1 MPETPQPRRA
11 AAALA
16 LGLTAAVVIG
26 VYLSVPDDPLRRR
39 LVVTLI
45 DAVAWFMGGVV
56 LLSMREGIGAR
67 SSRAV
72 GLTFLIGSAVIG
84 LVFVSGI
91 TGSEVE
97 PGYADLLFLLPLVT
111 LIGGFRS
118 EIKHHVPPGDRRE
131 LATDA
136 ALIVCALM
144 TAGYVL
150 IRPAEATSDVSASAV
165 TFALVTAFLVA
176 TYPALAI
183 WIPTRA
189 HVARAVVFAGLG
201 AAVLTFGWQWTHM
214 TYDATDAAIELPIA
228 LSPLAVVATY
238 LVIRPAKKLPRP
250 SRFARPIL
258 TSVTVIATCAALLIT
273 GVLAESRGLTVL
285 QTGLFIGVLAIAV
298 AVRII
303 ANQITVTQ
311 ASESVR
317 RALGQKEM
325 ALADTDAALE
335 RVRETNETLKSSEE
349 HLRLVFDA
357 AVDGIIELDVND
369 VVMRTNE
376 AFCQMVHLDR
386 ETVIGQRWQA
396 LTASLD
402 GADARFAELP
412 SAGQAQLE
420 RSDGT
425 PLYLE
430 SRVSEIPTNPPRRLV
445 LIRDVTPGKAADQT
459 IRSLLKFLQEKDED
473 RTSLLRRTNSA
484 IESERNRIAR
494 DLHDGPV
501 QGVSAASLSL
511 EAALL
516 MIGAGDVE
524 RGVDVLSKVRKE
536 LADEADALRSL
547 MSGLRPPVLEER
559 GLIPA
564 LREAVTRFG
573 IEQSVETD
581 LVGTLPRPMSSDLET
596 LAYRVV
602 QEALTN
608 AAKHARAGR
617 VVVSV
622 ETTATSLRVE
632 VEDDGRGFDSAMTR
646 EFLRQGRVGLA
657 SMRERVELANGT
669 FVIRSN
675 PGRGTSIVATLPVD
689 PAPEAREGARE
700 GSTSLPGR
708 RPAS

>member
-1 MPETPQPRRA
+1 MRDTPQPRRA

-16 LGLTAAVVIG
+16 LGLTAAVILG
-26 VYLSVPDDPLRRR
+26 VYLAAPDDPDRRP
-39 LVVTLI
+39 LVINLI

-56 LLSMREGIGAR
+56 LLSMREGKVAR

-72 GLTFLIGSAVIG
+72 GITFIIGAGVIG
-84 LVFVSGI
+84 LVFVSDLSGPGI
-91 TGSEVE
+91 A
-97 PGYADLLFLLPLVT
+97 PGYWDLLFLLPLVT
-111 LIGGFRS
+111 LLWGFRS
-118 EIKHHVPPGDRRE
+118 EIRHHVPAGDRRE

-136 ALIVCALM
+136 ALIVSALM
-144 TAGYVL
+144 AAGYVL
-150 IRPAEATSDVSASAV
+150 IRPIEATPGASASAV
-165 TFALVTAFLVA
+165 TFALLSACLVA

-183 WIPTRA
+183 WVPTRA
-189 HVARAVVFAGLG
+189 HIARGVVFAVLG
-201 AAVLTFGWQWTHM
+201 VAVLMFGWQWTHQ
-214 TYDATDAAIELPIA
+214 TYDATNPLIELPIA

-238 LVIRPAKKLPRP
+238 LVILPASRLPRP

-258 TSVTVIATCAALLIT
+258 TSVAVIATCAALLIT
-273 GVLAESRGLTVL
+273 GVLGTERGLIPL
-285 QTGLFIGVLAIAV
+285 QTGAFIGVLAMAV

-311 ASESVR
+311 ATESVR
-317 RALGQKEM
+317 RALEQKEA
-325 ALADTDAALE
+325 ALADTDAALD
-335 RVRETNETLKSSEE
+335 RVREANETLKRSEE

-357 AVDGIIELDVND
+357 AVDGIVELDADD
-369 VVMRTNE
+369 VVVRTND

-386 ETVIGQRWQA
+386 ATVEGRRWHA
-396 LTASLD
+396 LAASLD
-402 GADARFAELP
+402 GADQRFVDLP
-412 SAGQAQLE
+412 NAGQAQLE

-430 SRVSEIPTNPPRRLV
+430 SRVSEIPTVPPRRLV

-484 IESERNRIAR
+484 IEAERNRIAR

-516 MIGAGDVE
+516 MIGAGDVD
-524 RGVDVLSKVRKE
+524 RGVDVLSKVRME
-536 LADEADALRSL
+536 LADEADALRAL

-559 GLIPA
+559 GLMPA
-564 LREAVTRFG
+564 LREALTRFG
-573 IEQSVETD
+573 VEQGVETD
-581 LVGTLPRPMSSDLET
+581 LVGTLPLPMSSDLET

-622 ETTATSLRVE
+622 ETTAASLRVE
-632 VEDDGRGFDSAMTR
+632 IEDDGRGFDSAMTR

-669 FVIRSN
+669 FVVRSN
-675 PGRGTSIVATLPVD
+675 RGRGTSIVATLPVD
-689 PAPEAREGARE
+689 APVEPRVPTA
-700 GSTSLPGR
+700 SLPGR
-708 RPAS
+708 LPAG

>member
-1 MPETPQPRRA
+1 MPETPQPRRL

-16 LGLTAAVVIG
+16 LGLTAVVIIG
-26 VYLSVPDDPLRRR
+26 VYLAVPDDDPERRP
-39 LVVTLI
+39 LVVNLI
-45 DAVAWFMGGVV
+45 NAVAWFMSGAV
-56 LLSMREGIGAR
+56 LLSMREGKVAR
-67 SSRAV
+67 SSRAI
-72 GLTFLIGSAVIG
+72 GLTLLIGSAVIG
-84 LVFVSGI
+84 LVFVSGL
-91 TGSEVE
+91 TGPAGK
-97 PGYADLLFLLPLVT
+97 PGFADVLFLLPLIT
-111 LIGGFRS
+111 LVAGFRS
-118 EIKHHVPPGDRRE
+118 EIRHHVPTGDRRE
-131 LATDA
+131 LATDT
-136 ALIVCALM
+136 ALIVSAVM
-144 TAGYVL
+144 AAGYVL
-150 IRPAEATSDVSASAV
+150 IRPHDASSSVSASAV
-165 TFALVTAFLVA
+165 TFALLSAFLIA

-183 WIPTRA
+183 WVPTRA

-201 AAVLTFGWQWTHM
+201 TAILMFGWQWTQQTHV
-214 TYDATDAAIELPIA
+214 TNAAIELAIA

-238 LVIRPAKKLPRP
+238 LVVRPAEKLPRP
-250 SRFARPIL
+250 SRYARPIL
-258 TSVTVIATCAALLIT
+258 TSLAVIAACAALLIT
-273 GVLAESRGLTVL
+273 GVLGDDRGLTAL
-285 QTGLFIGVLAIAV
+285 QTGAFIGVLALAV

-317 RALGQKEM
+317 RALGQKEA
-325 ALADTDAALE
+325 ALADTDAALD
-335 RVRETNETLKSSEE
+335 RVREANETLKSSEE

-357 AVDGIIELDVND
+357 AVDGIVELDLDD
-369 VVMRTNE
+369 VVVRTNE

-386 ETVIGQRWQA
+386 TTVVGQRWQA
-396 LTASLD
+396 LAASLD
-402 GADARFAELP
+402 GADAGFADLP
-412 SAGQAQLE
+412 DAGQAQLE
-420 RSDGT
+420 RADGT

-430 SRVSEIPTNPPRRLV
+430 SRVSEIPTDPPRRLV

-511 EAALL
+511 EASLL
-516 MIGAGDVE
+516 MIGAGDVD

-536 LADEADALRSL
+536 LADEADALRAL

-559 GLIPA
+559 GLMPA

-573 IEQSVETD
+573 IEQGVETD

-608 AAKHARAGR
+608 AAKHARSGR

-669 FVIRSN
+669 FVIRSS

-689 PAPEAREGARE
+689 APTELRVE
-700 GSTSLPGR
+700 SPSLPDR
-708 RPAS
+708 LPAR

>member
-1 MPETPQPRRA
+1 MRGTPHPRRTA
-11 AAALA
+11 ASVA
-16 LGLTAAVVIG
+16 LGLTALVIVG
-26 VYLSVPDDPLRRR
+26 AYLGAPEDFARRP
-39 LVVTLI
+39 LVVNLI

-56 LLSMREGIGAR
+56 LLAMREGKAAR
-67 SSRAV
+67 SSSAV
-72 GLTFLIGSAVIG
+72 GVALLTGSGVIG
-84 LVFVSGI
+84 LVFVSGL
-91 TGSEVE
+91 TGPKMT
-97 PGYADLLFLLPLVT
+97 PGYPDLLFLLPLVA
-111 LIGGFRS
+111 LGAGFAS
-118 EIKHHVPPGDRRE
+118 EIRHHVPSGDRRE

-136 ALIVCALM
+136 ALIVSALM
-144 TAGYVL
+144 AAGYVL
-150 IRPAEATSDVSASAV
+150 IRPDTIRGDISASAV
-165 TFALVTAFLVA
+165 TFSLVSAFLIA

-183 WIPTRA
+183 WVPTRA
-189 HVARAVVFAGLG
+189 HLARAAVFAGLG
-201 AAVLTFGWQWTHM
+201 AAVLTFGWQWTRM
-214 TYDATDAAIELPIA
+214 SYEATNPAIELPIA
-228 LSPLAVVATY
+228 LSPLALAATY
-238 LVIRPAKKLPRP
+238 LVIRPAKDLPRP

-258 TSVTVIATCAALLIT
+258 TSVAVIAACAALLIT
-273 GVLAESRGLTVL
+273 GVLGDRRGLTGL
-285 QTGLFIGVLAIAV
+285 QTSMFIGVLALAV

-303 ANQITVTQ
+303 ANQITITQ

-317 RALGQKEM
+317 KALHQKEE
-325 ALADTDAALE
+325 ALADMDAALD
-335 RVRETNETLKSSEE
+335 RVREANETLKVSEE
-349 HLRLVFDA
+349 HLRLVFDT
-357 AVDGIIELDVND
+357 AVDGIVELDSND
-369 VVMRTNE
+369 IIVRTNE

-386 ETVIGQRWQA
+386 LTIEGQRWQTLA
-396 LTASLD
+396 ASLD
-402 GADARFAELP
+402 GADARFADLP
-412 SAGQAQLE
+412 AAGQAQLE
-420 RSDGT
+420 RTDGT

-430 SRVSEIPTNPPRRLV
+430 SRVSDIPTVPPRRLV

-511 EAALL
+511 EASLL
-516 MIGAGDVE
+516 MIGAGDVD

-536 LADEADALRSL
+536 LADEADALRAL

-559 GLIPA
+559 GLMPA

-573 IEQSVETD
+573 IEQGVETD
-581 LVGTLPRPMSSDLET
+581 LAGTLPRPLSADLET

-608 AAKHARAGR
+608 AAKHARADN
-617 VVVSV
+617 VTVSV

-632 VEDDGRGFDSAMTR
+632 IEDDGRGFDSAMTR

-689 PAPEAREGARE
+689 APADVRVSAR
-700 GSTSLPGR
+700 
-708 RPAS
+708 

>member
-1 MPETPQPRRA
+1 MRGTPHPRRRA
-11 AAALA
+11 ASVA
-16 LGLTAAVVIG
+16 LGLTALVILG
-26 VYLSVPDDPLRRR
+26 AYLGVPDDPARRP
-39 LVVTLI
+39 LVVNLI

-56 LLSMREGIGAR
+56 LLAMREGRAAR

-72 GLTFLIGSAVIG
+72 GIALLTGSGVIG
-84 LVFVSGI
+84 LVFVSGL
-91 TGSEVE
+91 TGPKMT
-97 PGYADLLFLLPLVT
+97 PGYPDLLFLLPLVA
-111 LIGGFRS
+111 LGAGFAS
-118 EIKHHVPPGDRRE
+118 EIRHHVPSGDRRE

-136 ALIVCALM
+136 ALIVSALM
-144 TAGYVL
+144 AAGYVL
-150 IRPAEATSDVSASAV
+150 IRPDTIRGDISASAV
-165 TFALVTAFLVA
+165 TFSLVSAFLIA

-183 WIPTRA
+183 WVPTRA

-201 AAVLTFGWQWTHM
+201 AAVLTFGWQWTRMSHA
-214 TYDATDAAIELPIA
+214 ATNPAVELPIA
-228 LSPLAVVATY
+228 LSPLALAATY
-238 LVIRPAKKLPRP
+238 LVLRPAKDLPRP

-258 TSVTVIATCAALLIT
+258 TSVAVIAACAALLIT
-273 GVLAESRGLTVL
+273 GVLGDRQGLTGL
-285 QTGLFIGVLAIAV
+285 QTSMFIGVLALAV

-303 ANQITVTQ
+303 ANQITITQ

-317 RALGQKEM
+317 KALLQKEE
-325 ALADTDAALE
+325 ALADMDAALD
-335 RVRETNETLKSSEE
+335 RVREANETLKVSEE
-349 HLRLVFDA
+349 HLRLVFDT
-357 AVDGIIELDVND
+357 AVDGIVELDAND
-369 VVMRTNE
+369 IIVRTNE

-386 ETVIGQRWQA
+386 PTIEGQRWQTLA
-396 LTASLD
+396 ASLD
-402 GADARFAELP
+402 GADARFADLP

-420 RSDGT
+420 RTDGT

-430 SRVSEIPTNPPRRLV
+430 SRVSDIPTVPPRRLV

-516 MIGAGDVE
+516 MIGAGDVD

-536 LADEADALRSL
+536 LADEADALRAL

-559 GLIPA
+559 GLMPA

-573 IEQSVETD
+573 IEQGVETD
-581 LVGTLPRPMSSDLET
+581 LAGTLPRPLSADLET

-608 AAKHARAGR
+608 AAKHARAGN
-617 VVVSV
+617 VTVSV

-632 VEDDGRGFDSAMTR
+632 IEDDGRGFDSAMTR

-689 PAPEAREGARE
+689 APADVRVPAR
-700 GSTSLPGR
+700 
-708 RPAS
+708 

>member
-1 MPETPQPRRA
+1 MPETPQPRRLT
-11 AAALA
+11 AALA
-16 LGLTAAVVIG
+16 LGVTAVVIVG
-26 VYLSVPDDPLRRR
+26 VYLVAPDDPERRP
-39 LVVTLI
+39 LVVNLI

-56 LLSMREGIGAR
+56 LLSMREGKVAR

-72 GLTFLIGSAVIG
+72 GLTLLIGSAVIG
-84 LVFVSGI
+84 LVFVSGL
-91 TGSEVE
+91 TGPAGE
-97 PGYADLLFLLPLVT
+97 PGFADLLFLLPLIT
-111 LIGGFRS
+111 LVAGFRS
-118 EIKHHVPPGDRRE
+118 EIRHHVPTGDRRE
-131 LATDA
+131 LATDT
-136 ALIVCALM
+136 ALIVSAVM
-144 TAGYVL
+144 AAGYVS
-150 IRPAEATSDVSASAV
+150 IRPFDATIGVSASAV
-165 TFALVTAFLVA
+165 TFALLGAFLIA

-183 WIPTRA
+183 WVPTRA
-189 HVARAVVFAGLG
+189 HLVRAVVFAALG
-201 AAVLTFGWQWTHM
+201 AAVLTFGWQWTQQ
-214 TYDATDAAIELPIA
+214 TYDATNAAIELAIA

-238 LVIRPAKKLPRP
+238 LVIRPAEKLPRP

-258 TSVTVIATCAALLIT
+258 TSVAVIAACAALLIT
-273 GVLAESRGLTVL
+273 GVLGDDRGLTGL
-285 QTGLFIGVLAIAV
+285 QTGVFIGVLAMAV

-317 RALGQKEM
+317 RALGQKES
-325 ALADTDAALE
+325 ALADMDAALD
-335 RVRETNETLKSSEE
+335 RVREANETLRRSEE

-357 AVDGIIELDVND
+357 AVDGIVELDLDD
-369 VVMRTNE
+369 VVVRTNE

-386 ETVIGQRWQA
+386 ATVEGQRWQA
-396 LTASLD
+396 LAASLE
-402 GADARFAELP
+402 GADAGFAELP
-412 SAGQAQLE
+412 AAGQAQLE
-420 RSDGT
+420 RADGT

-430 SRVSEIPTNPPRRLV
+430 SRVSEIPTDPPRRLV

-511 EAALL
+511 EASLL
-516 MIGAGDVE
+516 MIGAGDVD

-536 LADEADALRSL
+536 LADEADALRAL

-559 GLIPA
+559 GLMPA

-573 IEQSVETD
+573 VEQGVEVD
-581 LVGTLPRPMSSDLET
+581 LVGTLPRPVSSDLET

-608 AAKHARAGR
+608 AAKHARADR

-669 FVIRSN
+669 FVIRSS

-689 PAPEAREGARE
+689 APAEPRVE
-700 GSTSLPGR
+700 SPSLPGHL
-708 RPAS
+708 PAS

>member
-1 MPETPQPRRA
+1 MPETPRPRRA
-11 AAALA
+11 AAALV
-16 LGLTAAVVIG
+16 LGLTALAVVG
-26 VYLSVPDDPLRRR
+26 VYLMVPDEPDRRR
-39 LVVTLI
+39 LVVNLI
-45 DAVAWFMGGVV
+45 YAVAWFMGGVA
-56 LLSMREGIGAR
+56 LLAMREGKVAR

-72 GLTFLIGSAVIG
+72 ALTFLVGSAVIG
-84 LVFVSGI
+84 LVFVTGI
-91 TGSEVE
+91 TGSGVE
-97 PGYADLLFLLPLVT
+97 PGFPDLLFLLPLIPLT
-111 LIGGFRS
+111 RGFRS
-118 EIKHHVPPGDRRE
+118 EIRHHVPPGDRRE
-131 LATDA
+131 LVTDA
-136 ALIVCALM
+136 ALIVCALT

-150 IRPAEATSDVSASAV
+150 IRPSPATPDVSASAV
-165 TFALVTAFLVA
+165 TFALVAAFLVA

-189 HVARAVVFAGLG
+189 HIARAMVFAGLG

-214 TYDATDAAIELPIA
+214 AEDTPNAAIELPIA
-228 LSPLAVVATY
+228 LSPLALVATY
-238 LVIRPAKKLPRP
+238 LVMRPVKKLPRP

-258 TSVTVIATCAALLIT
+258 TSVAVIATCAALLIT
-273 GVLAESRGLTVL
+273 GVLSESRGLTVL

-317 RALGQKEM
+317 RALDQKET

-335 RVRETNETLKSSEE
+335 RVREANETLKSSEE

-396 LTASLD
+396 LAASLD

-412 SAGQAQLE
+412 SAGQAQLQ

-430 SRVSEIPTNPPRRLV
+430 SRVSEIPTDPPRRLV

-516 MIGAGDVE
+516 MIGAGDVD

-573 IEQSVETD
+573 IEQGVETD

-689 PAPEAREGARE
+689 APAEARE

-708 RPAS
+708 RPAR

>member
-1 MPETPQPRRA
+1 MPETPQPRRLT
-11 AAALA
+11 AALA
-16 LGLTAAVVIG
+16 LGLTALVIVG
-26 VYLSVPDDPLRRR
+26 VYLAVPDDPERRP
-39 LVVTLI
+39 LVVNLI
-45 DAVAWFMGGVV
+45 DAVAWFMSGVV
-56 LLSMREGIGAR
+56 LLSMHEGKVAR
-67 SSRAV
+67 STRAV
-72 GLTFLIGSAVIG
+72 GLTLLIGSAVIG
-84 LVFVSGI
+84 LVFVSGL
-91 TGSEVE
+91 TGPAGK
-97 PGYADLLFLLPLVT
+97 PGFADVLFLLPLIT
-111 LIGGFRS
+111 LVAGFRS
-118 EIKHHVPPGDRRE
+118 EIRHHVPTGDRRE
-131 LATDA
+131 LATDT
-136 ALIVCALM
+136 ALIVSAVM
-144 TAGYVL
+144 AAGYVL
-150 IRPAEATSDVSASAV
+150 IRPVEATSGVSASAV
-165 TFALVTAFLVA
+165 TFALLSAFLMA

-183 WIPTRA
+183 WVPTRA

-201 AAVLTFGWQWTHM
+201 GAVLTFGWQWTQQ
-214 TYDATDAAIELPIA
+214 TYDATNAAIQLAIA

-238 LVIRPAKKLPRP
+238 LVIRPAEKLPRP

-258 TSVTVIATCAALLIT
+258 TSVAVIAACAALLIT
-273 GVLAESRGLTVL
+273 GVLGDDRGLTGL
-285 QTGLFIGVLAIAV
+285 QTGVFIGVLAMAV

-317 RALGQKEM
+317 RALGQKES
-325 ALADTDAALE
+325 ALADTDAALD
-335 RVRETNETLKSSEE
+335 RVREANETLKSSEE

-357 AVDGIIELDVND
+357 AVDGIVELDLND
-369 VVMRTNE
+369 IVARTNE

-386 ETVIGQRWQA
+386 ATVEGQRWQA
-396 LTASLD
+396 LAASLE
-402 GADARFAELP
+402 GADDGFADLP
-412 SAGQAQLE
+412 AAGQAQLE
-420 RSDGT
+420 RADGT

-430 SRVSEIPTNPPRRLV
+430 SRVSEIPTDPPRRLV

-511 EAALL
+511 EASLL
-516 MIGAGDVE
+516 MIGAGDVD

-536 LADEADALRSL
+536 LADEADALRAL

-559 GLIPA
+559 GLMPA

-573 IEQSVETD
+573 VEQGVETD
-581 LVGTLPRPMSSDLET
+581 LVGQLPRPMSSDLET

-669 FVIRSN
+669 FVIRSSA
-675 PGRGTSIVATLPVD
+675 GRGTSIVATLPVD
-689 PAPEAREGARE
+689 APAEPMV
-700 GSTSLPGR
+700 GSSSLPGHL
-708 RPAS
+708 PAS

>member
-1 MPETPQPRRA
+1 MRGTPHPRRTA
-11 AAALA
+11 ASVA
-16 LGLTAAVVIG
+16 LGLTALVIVG
-26 VYLSVPDDPLRRR
+26 AYLGAPDDARRP
-39 LVVTLI
+39 LVVNLI

-56 LLSMREGIGAR
+56 LLAMREGKVAR
-67 SSRAV
+67 SARAV
-72 GLTFLIGSAVIG
+72 GITFLIGSVVIG

-91 TGSEVE
+91 TGSGVE

-111 LIGGFRS
+111 LIAGFRS
-118 EIKHHVPPGDRRE
+118 EIRHHVPPGDRRE

-136 ALIVCALM
+136 ALIVSALM
-144 TAGYVL
+144 AAGYVL
-150 IRPAEATSDVSASAV
+150 IRPQFATSGVSASAV
-165 TFALVTAFLVA
+165 TFALVAAFLVA
-176 TYPALAI
+176 TYPSLAI

-189 HVARAVVFAGLG
+189 HVARAAVFAGLG
-201 AAVLTFGWQWTHM
+201 AAVLAFGWQWTHM
-214 TYDATDAAIELPIA
+214 TYDATNPAIELPIA

-238 LVIRPAKKLPRP
+238 LVMKPAERLPRP

-258 TSVTVIATCAALLIT
+258 TSVAVIAACGALLIT
-273 GVLAESRGLTVL
+273 GVLGTSRGLTLL

-317 RALGQKEM
+317 RALGQKES

-335 RVRETNETLKSSEE
+335 RVREANETLKSSEE

-357 AVDGIIELDVND
+357 AVDGIIELDVDD
-369 VVMRTNE
+369 VVVRTNE

-386 ETVIGQRWQA
+386 AVVEGQRWQA
-396 LTASLD
+396 LAASLD

-412 SAGQAQLE
+412 AAGQAQLE

-430 SRVSEIPTNPPRRLV
+430 SRVSEIPTDPPRRLV

-511 EAALL
+511 EASLL
-516 MIGAGDVE
+516 MIGAGDVD

-573 IEQSVETD
+573 VEQGVETD
-581 LVGTLPRPMSSDLET
+581 LVGALPRPMSSDLET

-689 PAPEAREGARE
+689 APAPSGSRE
-700 GSTSLPGR
+700 GSPSLPGR
-708 RPAS
+708 RSAR

>member
-1 MPETPQPRRA
+1 MV
-11 AAALA
+11 A
-16 LGLTAAVVIG
+16 LGLTALVIIG
-26 VYLSVPDDPLRRR
+26 AYLAIPDDPERRP
-39 LVVTLI
+39 LVVNLI

-56 LLSMREGIGAR
+56 LLAMREGKAAR

-72 GLTFLIGSAVIG
+72 GLSLLVGSGVIG
-84 LVFVSGI
+84 LVFVSGVM
-91 TGSEVE
+91 GSEAA
-97 PGYADLLFLLPLVT
+97 PGYADLLFLLPLLT
-111 LIGGFRS
+111 LGMGFAS
-118 EIKHHVPPGDRRE
+118 EIRHHVPSGDRRE

-136 ALIVCALM
+136 ALIVSALM
-144 TAGYVL
+144 AAGYVL
-150 IRPAEATSDVSASAV
+150 IRPVAAPPQVSASAV
-165 TFALVTAFLVA
+165 TFSLVSAFLIA

-183 WIPTRA
+183 WVPTRA
-189 HVARAVVFAGLG
+189 HIARAAVFAGLG
-201 AAVLTFGWQWTHM
+201 AAVLTFGWQWTRAM
-214 TYDATDAAIELPIA
+214 YEATNPAIELPIA
-228 LSPLAVVATY
+228 LSPLALAATY
-238 LVIRPAKKLPRP
+238 LVIRPAKELPRP

-258 TSVTVIATCAALLIT
+258 TSVAVITACAALLIT
-273 GVLAESRGLTVL
+273 GVLGDDRGLTGL
-285 QTGLFIGVLAIAV
+285 QTGMFIGVLALAV

-317 RALGQKEM
+317 RALGQKEI
-325 ALADTDAALE
+325 ALADMDAALD
-335 RVRETNETLKSSEE
+335 RVREANETLKGSEE

-357 AVDGIIELDVND
+357 AVDGIVELDAND
-369 VVMRTNE
+369 VIVRTNE
-376 AFCQMVHLDR
+376 AFCQMIHLER
-386 ETVIGQRWQA
+386 PTIEGQRWQA
-396 LTASLD
+396 LAASLD
-402 GADARFAELP
+402 GADARFADLP
-412 SAGQAQLE
+412 AAGQAQLE
-420 RSDGT
+420 RADGT

-430 SRVSEIPTNPPRRLV
+430 SRVSEIPTEPPRRLV

-516 MIGAGDVE
+516 MIGAGDVD

-536 LADEADALRSL
+536 LADEADALRAL

-559 GLIPA
+559 GLMPA

-573 IEQSVETD
+573 IEQGVDTD
-581 LVGTLPRPMSSDLET
+581 LAGTLPRPLSADLET

-608 AAKHARAGR
+608 AAKHARAGH

-622 ETTATSLRVE
+622 ETTASSLRVE

-689 PAPEAREGARE
+689 APAEVRVAVR
-700 GSTSLPGR
+700 
-708 RPAS
+708 

>member
-1 MPETPQPRRA
+1 MPETSQPRRA
-11 AAALA
+11 AATLA
-16 LGLTAAVVIG
+16 LGLTAAVIIG
-26 VYLSVPDDPLRRR
+26 ASLLVPEDQDRRP
-39 LVVTLI
+39 LVVNLI

-56 LLSMREGIGAR
+56 LLSMREGKVAR

-72 GLTFLIGSAVIG
+72 GLTFLIGAAVIG
-84 LVFVSGI
+84 LVFVSGLA
-91 TGSEVE
+91 GPQVA
-97 PGYADLLFLLPLVT
+97 PGFADVLFLLPLIT
-111 LIGGFRS
+111 LFWGFRS
-118 EIKHHVPPGDRRE
+118 EIRHHVPAGDRRE

-136 ALIVCALM
+136 ALIVSALM
-144 TAGYVL
+144 AAGYVL
-150 IRPAEATSDVSASAV
+150 IRPVGARPGVSASAV
-165 TFALVTAFLVA
+165 TFALLTAFLVA

-183 WIPTRA
+183 WVPTRA
-189 HVARAVVFAGLG
+189 HIARGIVFAGLG
-201 AAVLTFGWQWTHM
+201 AAVLMFGWQWTHQ
-214 TYDATDAAIELPIA
+214 TYDATSAALELPIA

-238 LVIRPAKKLPRP
+238 LVIKPTKKLPRP

-258 TSVTVIATCAALLIT
+258 TSVAVIATCAALLIT
-273 GVLAESRGLTVL
+273 GVLGNERGLTTL

-317 RALGQKEM
+317 RALSQKEA
-325 ALADTDAALE
+325 ALADTDAALD
-335 RVRETNETLKSSEE
+335 RVREANETLKSSEE

-357 AVDGIIELDVND
+357 AVDGIVELDATD
-369 VVMRTNE
+369 VVVRTNE

-386 ETVIGQRWQA
+386 STVEGQRWQA
-396 LTASLD
+396 LAASLD
-402 GADARFAELP
+402 GADARFSELP
-412 SAGQAQLE
+412 GAGQAELE

-430 SRVSEIPTNPPRRLV
+430 SRVSVIPTDPPRRLV

-516 MIGAGDVE
+516 MIGAGDVD
-524 RGVDVLSKVRKE
+524 RGVDVLSKVRHE
-536 LADEADALRSL
+536 LADEADALRAL

-573 IEQSVETD
+573 IEQGVETD
-581 LVGTLPRPMSSDLET
+581 LVGTLPLPMSSDLET

-632 VEDDGRGFDSAMTR
+632 VEDDGRGFDSGMTR

-669 FVIRSN
+669 FVVRSN
-675 PGRGTSIVATLPVD
+675 QGRGTSIIATLPANA
-689 PAPEAREGARE
+689 PAEPRVETA
-700 GSTSLPGR
+700 TLPGR
-708 RPAS
+708 LPAG

>member
-1 MPETPQPRRA
+1 MV
-11 AAALA
+11 A
-16 LGLTAAVVIG
+16 LGLTTLVIIG
-26 VYLSVPDDPLRRR
+26 AYLAIPDDPERRP
-39 LVVTLI
+39 LVVNLI

-56 LLSMREGIGAR
+56 LLAMREGKAAR

-72 GLTFLIGSAVIG
+72 GLSLLVGSGVIG
-84 LVFVSGI
+84 LVFVSGVM
-91 TGSEVE
+91 GSEAA
-97 PGYADLLFLLPLVT
+97 PGYADLLFLLPLLT
-111 LIGGFRS
+111 LGMGFAS
-118 EIKHHVPPGDRRE
+118 EIRHHVPSGDRRE

-136 ALIVCALM
+136 ALIVSALM
-144 TAGYVL
+144 AAGYVL
-150 IRPAEATSDVSASAV
+150 IRPVAAPPQVSASAV
-165 TFALVTAFLVA
+165 TFSLVSAFLIA

-183 WIPTRA
+183 WVPTRA
-189 HVARAVVFAGLG
+189 HIARAAVFAGLG
-201 AAVLTFGWQWTHM
+201 AAVLMFGWQWTRAL
-214 TYDATDAAIELPIA
+214 YEATNPAIELPIA
-228 LSPLAVVATY
+228 LSPLALAATY
-238 LVIRPAKKLPRP
+238 LVIRPAKELPRP

-258 TSVTVIATCAALLIT
+258 TSVAVITACAALLIT
-273 GVLAESRGLTVL
+273 GVLGDDRGLTGL
-285 QTGLFIGVLAIAV
+285 QTGMFIGVLALAV

-317 RALGQKEM
+317 RALGQKEI
-325 ALADTDAALE
+325 ALADTDAALD
-335 RVRETNETLKSSEE
+335 RVREANETLKGSEE

-357 AVDGIIELDVND
+357 AVDGIVELDAND
-369 VVMRTNE
+369 VIVRTNE
-376 AFCQMVHLDR
+376 AFCQMVHLER
-386 ETVIGQRWQA
+386 PTIEGQRWQA
-396 LTASLD
+396 LAASLD
-402 GADARFAELP
+402 GADVRFADLP
-412 SAGQAQLE
+412 AAGQAQLE
-420 RSDGT
+420 RADGT

-430 SRVSEIPTNPPRRLV
+430 SRVSEIPTDPPRRLV

-473 RTSLLRRTNSA
+473 RTAFLRRTNSA

-516 MIGAGDVE
+516 MIGAGDVD

-536 LADEADALRSL
+536 LADEADALRAL
-547 MSGLRPPVLEER
+547 MAGLRPPVLEER
-559 GLIPA
+559 GLMPA

-573 IEQSVETD
+573 IEQGVDTD
-581 LVGTLPRPMSSDLET
+581 LAGTLPRPLSADLET

-608 AAKHARAGR
+608 AAKHARADH

-622 ETTATSLRVE
+622 ETTASSLRVE

-689 PAPEAREGARE
+689 APAEVRVSVR
-700 GSTSLPGR
+700 
-708 RPAS
+708 

>member
-1 MPETPQPRRA
+1 MRGTPHPRRRTA
-11 AAALA
+11 AIA
-16 LGLTAAVVIG
+16 LGLTAVVIVG
-26 VYLSVPDDPLRRR
+26 AYFAAPDDLDRRP
-39 LVVTLI
+39 LVVNLI

-56 LLSMREGIGAR
+56 LLAMREGKAAR

-72 GLTFLIGSAVIG
+72 GLSLLIGSGVIG
-84 LVFVSGI
+84 LVFVSGLF
-91 TGSEVE
+91 GSETA
-97 PGYADLLFLLPLVT
+97 PGYADLLFLLPLIT
-111 LIGGFRS
+111 LVAGFAS
-118 EIKHHVPPGDRRE
+118 EIRHHVPSGDRRE

-136 ALIVCALM
+136 ALIVSALM
-144 TAGYVL
+144 AAGYVL
-150 IRPAEATSDVSASAV
+150 IRPVDVPPGISASAV
-165 TFALVTAFLVA
+165 TFALLSAFLVA

-183 WIPTRA
+183 WVPTRA

-201 AAVLTFGWQWTHM
+201 AAILTFGWQWTRA
-214 TYDATDAAIELPIA
+214 TYQATNPAIELPIA
-228 LSPLAVVATY
+228 LSPLALAATY
-238 LVIRPAKKLPRP
+238 LVIRAARELPRP

-258 TSVTVIATCAALLIT
+258 TSVAVIAACAALLIT
-273 GVLAESRGLTVL
+273 GVLGDDRGLTGL
-285 QTGLFIGVLAIAV
+285 QTGMFIGVLALAV

-317 RALGQKEM
+317 RALAQKEI
-325 ALADTDAALE
+325 ALADMDAALD
-335 RVRETNETLKSSEE
+335 RVREANETLKGSEE

-357 AVDGIIELDVND
+357 AVDGIVELDSND
-369 VVMRTNE
+369 VIVRTNE

-386 ETVIGQRWQA
+386 PTIEGQRWQA
-396 LTASLD
+396 LAASLD

-412 SAGQAQLE
+412 AAGQAQLE
-420 RSDGT
+420 RADGT

-430 SRVSEIPTNPPRRLV
+430 SRVSVIPTEPPRRLV

-516 MIGAGDVE
+516 MIGAGDVD

-536 LADEADALRSL
+536 LADEADALRAL

-559 GLIPA
+559 GLMPA

-573 IEQSVETD
+573 IEQGVDTD
-581 LVGTLPRPMSSDLET
+581 LAGTLPRPLSADLET

-608 AAKHARAGR
+608 AAKHARAGH

-632 VEDDGRGFDSAMTR
+632 IEDDGRGFDSAMTR

-689 PAPEAREGARE
+689 APADTRVSVR
-700 GSTSLPGR
+700 
-708 RPAS
+708 

>member
-1 MPETPQPRRA
+1 MPGTPQPRRTA
-11 AAALA
+11 AAIA
-16 LGLTAAVVIG
+16 LGLTAAVIIG
-26 VYLSVPDDPLRRR
+26 VYLIVPDDPDRRP
-39 LVVTLI
+39 VVVNLI

-56 LLSMREGIGAR
+56 LLAMREGKVAR

-72 GLTFLIGSAVIG
+72 GFTFLIGSAVMA

-91 TGSEVE
+91 SGPEGE
-97 PGYADLLFLLPLVT
+97 PGFADLLFLLPLTT
-111 LIGGFRS
+111 LIAGFRS
-118 EIKHHVPPGDRRE
+118 EIRHHVPSGDRRE

-136 ALIVCALM
+136 ALIVSAVM
-144 TAGYVL
+144 AAGYVL
-150 IRPAEATSDVSASAV
+150 IRPTIASTAISASAV

-183 WIPTRA
+183 WVPTRA
-189 HVARAVVFAGLG
+189 HIARAVVFAGLG
-201 AAVLTFGWQWTHM
+201 AAVLTFGWQWTHQ
-214 TYDATDAAIELPIA
+214 TYNATNAAIELPIA

-258 TSVTVIATCAALLIT
+258 TSVAVIAACGALLIT
-273 GVLAESRGLTVL
+273 GVLGTGRGLTIL
-285 QTGLFIGVLAIAV
+285 QTGLFIGVLALAV

-317 RALGQKEM
+317 RALGQKEA
-325 ALADTDAALE
+325 ALADTDAALD
-335 RVRETNETLKSSEE
+335 RVREANETLKSSEE

-357 AVDGIIELDVND
+357 AVDGIVELDAND
-369 VVMRTNE
+369 VVVRTNE

-386 ETVIGQRWQA
+386 ATVEGQRWQA
-396 LTASLD
+396 LAASLD

-412 SAGQAQLE
+412 AAGQAQLE

-430 SRVSEIPTNPPRRLV
+430 SRVSEIPTDPPRRLV

-516 MIGAGDVE
+516 MIGAGDVD

-536 LADEADALRSL
+536 LADEADALRAL

-573 IEQSVETD
+573 IEQNVETD
-581 LVGTLPRPMSSDLET
+581 LAGTLPRPMSSDLET

-608 AAKHARAGR
+608 AAKHARADR

-689 PAPEAREGARE
+689 APVEAREG
-700 GSTSLPGR
+700 SPSLPGR
-708 RPAS
+708 LPAG

>member
-1 MPETPQPRRA
+1 MAPMRETPLPRRSTA
-11 AAALA
+11 AIA
-16 LGLTAAVVIG
+16 LGVTAAVIVG
-26 VYLSVPDDPLRRR
+26 VYLLLPNEPGRRPLA
-39 LVVTLI
+39 VSLI
-45 DAVAWFMGGVV
+45 VAVAWFMSGVV
-56 LLSMREGIGAR
+56 LLSMREGKVAR
-67 SSRAV
+67 SSRAI
-72 GLTFLIGSAVIG
+72 GFTLLIGSAVIG
-84 LVFVSGI
+84 LVFVSGL
-91 TGSEVE
+91 SEPDPT
-97 PGYADLLFLLPLVT
+97 PGYRDLLFLLPLVT
-111 LIGGFRS
+111 LAIGFRS
-118 EIKHHVPPGDRRE
+118 EMRHHVPTGDRRE

-136 ALIVCALM
+136 ALIVCAL
-144 TAGYVL
+144 TVAGYIL
-150 IRPAEATSDVSASAV
+150 IKPLPGSLAGIAAGVSASAV
-165 TFALVTAFLVA
+165 TFALVAAFLAA

-183 WIPTRA
+183 WVPTRA
-189 HVARAVVFAGLG
+189 HVARAGVFAALG
-201 AAVLTFGWQWTHM
+201 TAILTFGWQWANRS
-214 TYDATDAAIELPIA
+214 YDATNPLIELPIA
-228 LSPLAVVATY
+228 LAPVALVATY
-238 LVIRPAKKLPRP
+238 LVITPAEQLPRP

-258 TSVTVIATCAALLIT
+258 TSIAVIAACGSLLLT
-273 GVLAESRGLTVL
+273 GVLGQDRGLTPV
-285 QTGLFIGVLAIAV
+285 QTGLFIGALAIAV

-317 RALGQKEM
+317 RALEQKEE
-325 ALADTDAALE
+325 ALANTDAALD
-335 RVRETNETLKSSEE
+335 RVREANETLKRSEE

-357 AVDGIIELDVND
+357 AVDGIVELDAND
-369 VVMRTNE
+369 VIVRTNE

-386 ETVIGQRWQA
+386 ATIEGQRWQA
-396 LTASLD
+396 LAASLD
-402 GADARFAELP
+402 GADARFSDLP
-412 SAGQAQLE
+412 SAGQAELE
-420 RSDGT
+420 RRDGT

-430 SRVSEIPTNPPRRLV
+430 SRVSEIPTDPPRRLV

-473 RTSLLRRTNSA
+473 RTAFLRRTNSA
-484 IESERNRIAR
+484 IEAERNRVAR

-516 MIGAGDVE
+516 MIGAGDVD

-536 LADEADALRSL
+536 LADEADALRAL

-559 GLIPA
+559 GLMPA

-573 IEQSVETD
+573 IEQGVETD
-581 LVGTLPRPMSSDLET
+581 LAGTLPRPLSADLET

-608 AAKHARAGR
+608 AAKHARAER
-617 VVVSV
+617 VAVSV
-622 ETTATSLRVE
+622 EITPTSLRVE

-669 FVIRSN
+669 FVIRST

-689 PAPEAREGARE
+689 APAEVEVTVP
-700 GSTSLPGR
+700 
-708 RPAS
+708 

>member
-1 MPETPQPRRA
+1 MRGTPHPRRTA
-11 AAALA
+11 AAIA
-16 LGLTAAVVIG
+16 LGLTAVVIVG
-26 VYLSVPDDPLRRR
+26 VYIVAPDEPDRRK
-39 LVVTLI
+39 LVVNLI
-45 DAVAWFMGGVV
+45 YAVAWFMGGVV
-56 LLSMREGIGAR
+56 LLAMREGKVAR

-72 GLTFLIGSAVIG
+72 GFALLIGSAVIG
-84 LVFVSGI
+84 LVFVSGL
-91 TGSEVE
+91 SEPGVE
-97 PGYADLLFLLPLVT
+97 PGFADLLFLMPLLPLVA
-111 LIGGFRS
+111 GFRS
-118 EIKHHVPPGDRRE
+118 EIRHHVPPGDRRE

-136 ALIVCALM
+136 ALIVSALM
-144 TAGYVL
+144 AAGYVL
-150 IRPAEATSDVSASAV
+150 IRPGGATPGVSASAV
-165 TFALVTAFLVA
+165 TFALVSAFLVA
-176 TYPALAI
+176 SYPALAI
-183 WIPTRA
+183 WVPTRA
-189 HVARAVVFAGLG
+189 HVARAAVFAGLG
-201 AAVLTFGWQWTHM
+201 AAVLTFGWQWTHRS
-214 TYDATDAAIELPIA
+214 YDATNAAVELPIA

-238 LVIRPAKKLPRP
+238 LVIRSAKDLPRP

-258 TSVTVIATCAALLIT
+258 TSVAVIAACAALLIT
-273 GVLAESRGLTVL
+273 GVLGDRRGLTGL

-317 RALGQKEM
+317 RALGQKEA
-325 ALADTDAALE
+325 ALADTDAALD
-335 RVRETNETLKSSEE
+335 RVREANETLRRSEE

-357 AVDGIIELDVND
+357 AVDGAVELDVDD
-369 VVMRTNE
+369 VIVRTNE

-386 ETVIGQRWQA
+386 ATIEGQRWQA
-396 LTASLD
+396 LAASLD
-402 GADARFAELP
+402 GADARFADLP
-412 SAGQAQLE
+412 AAGQAQLE
-420 RSDGT
+420 RTDGS

-430 SRVSEIPTNPPRRLV
+430 SRVSEIPTDPPRRLV

-516 MIGAGDVE
+516 MIGAGDVD

-536 LADEADALRSL
+536 LADEADALRAL
-547 MSGLRPPVLEER
+547 MAGLRPPVLEER
-559 GLIPA
+559 GLMPA

-573 IEQSVETD
+573 IEQGVETD
-581 LVGTLPRPMSSDLET
+581 LGGTLPRPLSADLET

-608 AAKHARAGR
+608 AAKHARAGH
-617 VVVSV
+617 VTVSV

-632 VEDDGRGFDSAMTR
+632 IEDDGRGFDSAMTR

-669 FVIRSN
+669 FVVRSN

-689 PAPEAREGARE
+689 APAEARVPAR
-700 GSTSLPGR
+700 
-708 RPAS
+708 

>member
-1 MPETPQPRRA
+1 MEHSMRETPLPRRRTSALVLA
-11 AAALA
+11 A
-16 LGLTAAVVIG
+16 TAVVTIG
-26 VYLSVPDDPLRRR
+26 AYLVVPDEPARRPLA
-39 LVVTLI
+39 VNLI

-56 LLSMREGIGAR
+56 LLVMREGRVAR
-67 SSRAV
+67 SARSVA
-72 GLTFLIGSAVIG
+72 LTFLVGAAVIG
-84 LVFVSGI
+84 VVFVSGLV
-91 TGSEVE
+91 GSARE
-97 PGYADLLFLLPLVT
+97 PAPSFADLLFLVPLVT
-111 LIGGFRS
+111 LALGFRS
-118 EIKHHVPPGDRRE
+118 EIRHHVPSGDRRE

-136 ALIVCALM
+136 ALIVSAVM
-144 TAGYVL
+144 AAGYVL
-150 IRPAEATSDVSASAV
+150 IRPTDATAEVSASAV
-165 TFALVTAFLVA
+165 TFALLTAFLVA
-176 TYPALAI
+176 TYPTLAI
-183 WIPTRA
+183 WVPTRA
-189 HVARAVVFAGLG
+189 HVVRAVVFAGLA
-201 AAVLTFGWQWTHM
+201 AAVLMFGWQWTHQ
-214 TYDATDAAIELPIA
+214 TYDGTQAAIELPIA
-228 LSPLAVVATY
+228 LAPLGVVATY
-238 LVIRPAKKLPRP
+238 LVISPAGRLPRA
-250 SRFARPIL
+250 SRIARPIV
-258 TSVTVIATCAALLIT
+258 TSLAVIATCAALLVI
-273 GVLAESRGLTVL
+273 GVLGDDRGLTAL
-285 QTGLFIGVLAIAV
+285 QRGLFIGVLAIAV

-311 ASESVR
+311 AAESVR
-317 RALGQKEM
+317 RALGQKEA
-325 ALADTDAALE
+325 ALAETDAALD
-335 RVRETNETLKSSEE
+335 RVRDANETLKRSEE

-357 AVDGIIELDVND
+357 AVDGIVELDASD
-369 VVMRTNE
+369 VVVRTNE
-376 AFCQMVHLDR
+376 AFCRMVHLER
-386 ETVIGQRWQA
+386 STVVGQRWQA
-396 LTASLD
+396 LAASLD
-402 GADARFAELP
+402 GADARFADLP
-412 SAGQAQLE
+412 AAGQAQLE

-430 SRVSEIPTNPPRRLV
+430 SRVSQIPSDPPRRLV

-516 MIGAGDVE
+516 MIGAGDVD

-536 LADEADALRSL
+536 LADEADALRAL

-559 GLIPA
+559 GLMPA

-573 IEQSVETD
+573 LEHGVETD
-581 LVGTLPRPMSSDLET
+581 LVGTLPRPMSADLET

-608 AAKHARAGR
+608 AAKHARAGS

-622 ETTATSLRVE
+622 ESTATSLRVE

-669 FVIRSN
+669 FVIRST
-675 PGRGTSIVATLPVD
+675 PGRGTSIVATLPAA
-689 PAPEAREGARE
+689 PAE
-700 GSTSLPGR
+700 TSVVVP
-708 RPAS
+708 

>member
-1 MPETPQPRRA
+1 MPETPQPRRL

-16 LGLTAAVVIG
+16 LGLLAVVIIG
-26 VYLSVPDDPLRRR
+26 VYLAAPDDPERRP
-39 LVVTLI
+39 LVVNLI
-45 DAVAWFMGGVV
+45 NAVAWFMSGAV
-56 LLSMREGIGAR
+56 LLSMREGKVAR
-67 SSRAV
+67 SSRAI
-72 GLTFLIGSAVIG
+72 GLTLLIGSAVIG
-84 LVFVSGI
+84 LVFVSGL
-91 TGSEVE
+91 TRPAGK
-97 PGYADLLFLLPLVT
+97 PGFADVLFLLPLIT
-111 LIGGFRS
+111 LVAGFRS
-118 EIKHHVPPGDRRE
+118 EIRHHVPTGDRRE
-131 LATDA
+131 LATDT
-136 ALIVCALM
+136 ALIVSAVM
-144 TAGYVL
+144 AAGYVL
-150 IRPAEATSDVSASAV
+150 IRPHDASSSVSASAV
-165 TFALVTAFLVA
+165 TFALLSAFLIA

-183 WIPTRA
+183 WVPTRA

-201 AAVLTFGWQWTHM
+201 TAILMFGWQWTQQTHV
-214 TYDATDAAIELPIA
+214 TNAAIELAIA

-238 LVIRPAKKLPRP
+238 LVVRPAEKLPRP
-250 SRFARPIL
+250 SRYARPIL
-258 TSVTVIATCAALLIT
+258 TSLAVIAACAALLIT
-273 GVLAESRGLTVL
+273 GVLGDDRGLTAL
-285 QTGLFIGVLAIAV
+285 QTGAFIGVLAIAV

-317 RALGQKEM
+317 RALGQKEA
-325 ALADTDAALE
+325 ALADTDAALD
-335 RVRETNETLKSSEE
+335 RVREANETLKSSEE

-357 AVDGIIELDVND
+357 AVDGIVELDLDD
-369 VVMRTNE
+369 VVVRTNE

-386 ETVIGQRWQA
+386 TTVVGQRWQA
-396 LTASLD
+396 LAASLD
-402 GADARFAELP
+402 GADAGFTDLP
-412 SAGQAQLE
+412 EAGQAQLE

-430 SRVSEIPTNPPRRLV
+430 SRVSEIPTDPPRRLV

-511 EAALL
+511 EASLL
-516 MIGAGDVE
+516 MIGAGDVD

-536 LADEADALRSL
+536 LADEADALRAL

-559 GLIPA
+559 GLMPA

-573 IEQSVETD
+573 IEQGVETD

-669 FVIRSN
+669 FVIRSS

-689 PAPEAREGARE
+689 EPTEPRVE
-700 GSTSLPGR
+700 SPSLPGHL
-708 RPAS
+708 PAR

>member
-1 MPETPQPRRA
+1 MRGTPHPRRTA
-11 AAALA
+11 ASVA
-16 LGLTAAVVIG
+16 LGLTALVIVG
-26 VYLSVPDDPLRRR
+26 AYFGAPEDPARRP
-39 LVVTLI
+39 LVVNLI

-56 LLSMREGIGAR
+56 LLAMREGKAAR

-72 GLTFLIGSAVIG
+72 GVALLTGSGVIG
-84 LVFVSGI
+84 LVFVSGL
-91 TGSEVE
+91 TGPKMT
-97 PGYADLLFLLPLVT
+97 PGYPDLLFLLPLVA
-111 LIGGFRS
+111 LGAGFAG
-118 EIKHHVPPGDRRE
+118 EIRHHVPSGDRRE

-136 ALIVCALM
+136 ALIVSALM
-144 TAGYVL
+144 AAGYVL
-150 IRPAEATSDVSASAV
+150 IRPDTIRGDISASAV
-165 TFALVTAFLVA
+165 TFSLVSAFLIA

-183 WIPTRA
+183 WVPTRA
-189 HVARAVVFAGLG
+189 HLARAVVFAGLG
-201 AAVLTFGWQWTHM
+201 AAVLTFGWQWTRM
-214 TYDATDAAIELPIA
+214 SYEATNAAIELPIA
-228 LSPLAVVATY
+228 LSPLALAATY
-238 LVIRPAKKLPRP
+238 LVLRPAKDLPRP

-258 TSVTVIATCAALLIT
+258 TSVAVIAACAALLIT
-273 GVLAESRGLTVL
+273 GVLGDRQGLTGL
-285 QTGLFIGVLAIAV
+285 QTSMFIGVLALAV

-303 ANQITVTQ
+303 ANQITITQ

-317 RALGQKEM
+317 RALHQKEE
-325 ALADTDAALE
+325 ALADMDAALD
-335 RVRETNETLKSSEE
+335 RVREANETLKVSEE
-349 HLRLVFDA
+349 HLRLVFDT
-357 AVDGIIELDVND
+357 AVDGIVELDSND
-369 VVMRTNE
+369 VIVRTNE

-386 ETVIGQRWQA
+386 LTIEGQRWQTLA
-396 LTASLD
+396 ASLD
-402 GADARFAELP
+402 GADARFADLP
-412 SAGQAQLE
+412 AAGQAQLE
-420 RSDGT
+420 RTDGT

-430 SRVSEIPTNPPRRLV
+430 SRVSDIPTVPPRRLV

-511 EAALL
+511 EASLL
-516 MIGAGDVE
+516 MIGAGDVD

-536 LADEADALRSL
+536 LADEADALRAL

-559 GLIPA
+559 GLMPA

-573 IEQSVETD
+573 IEQGVETG
-581 LVGTLPRPMSSDLET
+581 LAGTLPRPLSADLET

-608 AAKHARAGR
+608 AAKHARAGN
-617 VVVSV
+617 VTVSV

-632 VEDDGRGFDSAMTR
+632 IEDDGRGFDSAMTR

-689 PAPEAREGARE
+689 TPADVRVSAR
-700 GSTSLPGR
+700 
-708 RPAS
+708 

>member
-1 MPETPQPRRA
+1 MPETALPRRA
-11 AAALA
+11 AAALT
-16 LGLTAAVVIG
+16 LGLTAVVIVG
-26 VYLSVPDDPLRRR
+26 VYLIAPDDVERRP
-39 LVVTLI
+39 LVVNLI

-56 LLSMREGIGAR
+56 LLSMREGKVAR

-72 GLTFLIGSAVIG
+72 GITLLIGAAVIG
-84 LVFVSGI
+84 LVFVTGI
-91 TGSEVE
+91 TGPANT
-97 PGYADLLFLLPLVT
+97 PGFADVLFLAPLIT
-111 LIGGFRS
+111 LVAGFRA
-118 EIKHHVPPGDRRE
+118 EIRHHVPTGDRRE

-136 ALIVCALM
+136 ALIVSAVM

-150 IRPAEATSDVSASAV
+150 IRPIQATPGVSASAV
-165 TFALVTAFLVA
+165 TFALLSAFLIA

-183 WIPTRA
+183 WVPTRA
-189 HVARAVVFAGLG
+189 HIARAAVFAGLG
-201 AAVLTFGWQWTHM
+201 AAILVFGWQWTQQ
-214 TYDATDAAIELPIA
+214 TYDATNAAIELAIA

-238 LVIRPAKKLPRP
+238 LVIRPTEKLPRP

-258 TSVTVIATCAALLIT
+258 TSVAVIAACAALLIT
-273 GVLAESRGLTVL
+273 GVLGDDRGLTAV
-285 QTGLFIGVLAIAV
+285 QTGAFIGVLAMAV

-311 ASESVR
+311 ATESVR
-317 RALGQKEM
+317 RALGQKEA
-325 ALADTDAALE
+325 ALADTDAALD
-335 RVRETNETLKSSEE
+335 RVREANDTLKHSEE

-357 AVDGIIELDVND
+357 AVDGIVELDGND
-369 VVMRTNE
+369 VVVRTNE

-386 ETVIGQRWQA
+386 VTVEGQRWQA
-396 LTASLD
+396 LAASLD
-402 GADARFAELP
+402 GADAGFADLP

-420 RSDGT
+420 RADGT
-425 PLYLE
+425 PLFLE
-430 SRVSEIPTNPPRRLV
+430 SRVSEIPTDPPRRLV

-484 IESERNRIAR
+484 IEAERNRIAR

-511 EAALL
+511 EASLL
-516 MIGAGDVE
+516 MIGAGDVD

-536 LADEADALRSL
+536 LADEADALRAL

-559 GLIPA
+559 GLMPA

-573 IEQSVETD
+573 IEQGVETD
-581 LVGTLPRPMSSDLET
+581 LVGALPRPVSSDLET

-608 AAKHARAGR
+608 AAKHARADR

-632 VEDDGRGFDSAMTR
+632 IEDDGRGFDSAMTR

-669 FVIRSN
+669 FVIRST

-689 PAPEAREGARE
+689 APVEPRIA
-700 GSTSLPGR
+700 SPTLPDHLT
-708 RPAS
+708 AS

>member
-11 AAALA
+11 AASLA
-16 LGLTAAVVIG
+16 LGLTAAVIIG
-26 VYLSVPDDPLRRR
+26 VYLLVPDDDPDRRR
-39 LVVTLI
+39 SVVNLI

-56 LLSMREGIGAR
+56 LLSMREGKVAR

-84 LVFVSGI
+84 LVFVSGVS
-91 TGSEVE
+91 GSGVE
-97 PGYADLLFLLPLVT
+97 PGYADLLFLLPLIT
-111 LIGGFRS
+111 LVAGFRS
-118 EIKHHVPPGDRRE
+118 EIRHHVPPGDRRE

-136 ALIVCALM
+136 ALIVSALM
-144 TAGYVL
+144 AAGYVL
-150 IRPAEATSDVSASAV
+150 IRPTDATAGVSASAV

-214 TYDATDAAIELPIA
+214 THTATNAAIELPIA

-238 LVIRPAKKLPRP
+238 LVIRPATKLPRP

-258 TSVTVIATCAALLIT
+258 TSVAVIAACAALLIT
-273 GVLAESRGLTVL
+273 GVLGEGRGLTVL

-317 RALGQKEM
+317 RALGQKEV
-325 ALADTDAALE
+325 ALADTDAALD
-335 RVRETNETLKSSEE
+335 RVREANETLKSSEE

-357 AVDGIIELDVND
+357 AVDGIIELDVDD

-376 AFCQMVHLDR
+376 AFCRMVHLDHD
-386 ETVIGQRWQA
+386 TVVGQRWQA
-396 LTASLD
+396 LAASLD

-430 SRVSEIPTNPPRRLV
+430 SRVSEIPTDPPRRLV

-516 MIGAGDVE
+516 MIGAGDVD

-573 IEQSVETD
+573 IEQGVETD

-689 PAPEAREGARE
+689 SPAEAAE
-700 GSTSLPGR
+700 GSTSRRGR
-708 RPAS
+708 QPAN

>member
-1 MPETPQPRRA
+1 MVSMLGPPHPRRRA
-11 AAALA
+11 ASIA
-16 LGLTAAVVIG
+16 LGLTAVVIVG
-26 VYLSVPDDPLRRR
+26 AYLAAPDDDLRRP
-39 LVVTLI
+39 LVVNLI
-45 DAVAWFMGGVV
+45 DSVAWFMGGVV
-56 LLSMREGIGAR
+56 LLAMREGKAAR
-67 SSRAV
+67 SARAV
-72 GLTFLIGSAVIG
+72 GLSLLIGAGVIG
-84 LVFVSGI
+84 LVFVSGLM
-91 TGSEVE
+91 GSEAA

-111 LIGGFRS
+111 LGAGFAS
-118 EIKHHVPPGDRRE
+118 EIRHHVPSGDRRE

-136 ALIVCALM
+136 ALIVSAL
-144 TAGYVL
+144 TAAGYVL
-150 IRPAEATSDVSASAV
+150 IKPLAEPSGVSASAV
-165 TFALVTAFLVA
+165 SFALVSAFLIA

-183 WIPTRA
+183 WVPTRA
-189 HVARAVVFAGLG
+189 HVARATVFAGLG
-201 AAVLTFGWQWTHM
+201 AAVLTFGWQWTHGA
-214 TYDATDAAIELPIA
+214 YEATNAGIELPIA
-228 LSPLAVVATY
+228 LSPLALAATY
-238 LVIRPAKKLPRP
+238 LVIRPAEALPRP

-258 TSVTVIATCAALLIT
+258 TSVAVIAACAALLVT
-273 GVLAESRGLTVL
+273 GVLGRDVRLTGL
-285 QTGLFIGVLAIAV
+285 QTGMFIGVLSLAV

-317 RALGQKEM
+317 KALGQKEI
-325 ALADTDAALE
+325 ALTEMDAALDQ
-335 RVRETNETLKSSEE
+335 VREANETLKRSEE

-357 AVDGIIELDVND
+357 AVDGIVELNAND
-369 VVMRTNE
+369 VIVRTNE
-376 AFCQMVHLDR
+376 AFCQMVHLER
-386 ETVIGQRWQA
+386 PTIEGQRWQA
-396 LTASLD
+396 LAASLD
-402 GADARFAELP
+402 GADARFADLP

-420 RSDGT
+420 RADGT

-430 SRVSEIPTNPPRRLV
+430 SRVSEIPTDPPRRLV

-516 MIGAGDVE
+516 MIGAGDVD

-536 LADEADALRSL
+536 LADEADALRAL

-559 GLIPA
+559 GLMPA

-573 IEQSVETD
+573 IEQGVDTD
-581 LVGTLPRPMSSDLET
+581 LAGTLPRPLSADLET

-608 AAKHARAGR
+608 AAKHSRAGR

-675 PGRGTSIVATLPVD
+675 PGRGTSIVATLPVEA
-689 PAPEAREGARE
+689 PAEERVRV
-700 GSTSLPGR
+700 R
-708 RPAS
+708 